1 MHTPTV
7 FDSNILD
14 TFKELQLSDEK
25 LHHLKNVLRIKDM
38 DEIKISNG
46 KGKIYFGNLEGNV
59 VSLKSNQEFERKND
73 IDVFISFIQDKDRLR
88 FIVEKLTELSVSSI
102 SFGPTDHSQKIK
114 VDLDKLNMWSISAVE
129 QSGNAFKPDI
139 FISNNLDFE
148 KFNHGLDITG
158 KHITENNSIKNI
170 AIGPE
175 GGWSNN
181 EKDRFKYLSNIGD
194 FTLRTETA
202 SILGVSLLM

>member
-7 FDSNILD
+7 FDGKILD

-46 KGKIYFGNLEGNV
+46 KGKLYFGNLEGNV

-73 IDVFISFIQDKDRLR
+73 IVVFISFIQDKDRLR

-102 SFGPTDHSQKIK
+102 TFGPTDHSQKVK

-139 FISNNLDFE
+139 FITNNLDFE

-158 KHITENNSIKNI
+158 KHIIENNSMKNI

-181 EKDRFKYLSNIGD
+181 EKDKFKYLSNIGD

>member
-1 MHTPTV
+1 MHIPTV
-7 FDSNILD
+7 FVSDKLD
-14 TFKELQLSDEK
+14 TFNELQLSDEK
-25 LHHLKNVLRIKDM
+25 LHHLKNVLRMKDM

-46 KGKIYFGNLEGNV
+46 KGKLHYGNLDGNIV
-59 VSLKSNQEFERKND
+59 TLKSSEEFERKNEID
-73 IDVFISFIQDKDRLR
+73 IFVSFIQDKDRLR
-88 FIVEKLTELSVSSI
+88 FIIEKLTELSVNSI

-114 VDLDKLNMWSISAVE
+114 VDFDKLNKWSISAVE

-139 FISNNLDFE
+139 FITNNLDFE

-158 KHITENNSIKNI
+158 ENIIENNSIKNI

-175 GGWSNN
+175 GGWSDN
-181 EKDRFKYLSNIGD
+181 EKDSFKYLSNIGD

>member
-1 MHTPTV
+1 MHIPTV
-7 FDSNILD
+7 FVSNKLD
-14 TFKELQLSDEK
+14 TFNELLLSDEK
-25 LHHLKNVLRIKDM
+25 LHHLKNVLRMKDM

-46 KGKIYFGNLEGNV
+46 KGKLHYGNLDGNIV
-59 VSLKSNQEFERKND
+59 TLKSSEEFERKNEID
-73 IDVFISFIQDKDRLR
+73 IFVSFIQDKDRIR
-88 FIVEKLTELSVSSI
+88 FIIEKLTELSVNSI

-114 VDLDKLNMWSISAVE
+114 VDFDKLNKWSISAVE

-139 FISNNLDFE
+139 FITNNLDFE

-158 KHITENNSIKNI
+158 ENIIENISIKNI

-175 GGWSNN
+175 GGWSDN
-181 EKDRFKYLSNIGD
+181 EKDSFKYLSNIGD

>member
-7 FDSNILD
+7 FDSKILD

-114 VDLDKLNMWSISAVE
+114 VDLDKFNMWSISAVE

-158 KHITENNSIKNI
+158 KHITENNSMKNI

-175 GGWSNN
+175 GGWSDN
-181 EKDRFKYLSNIGD
+181 EKDKFKYLSNIGD

>member
-7 FDSNILD
+7 FDSKILD

-114 VDLDKLNMWSISAVE
+114 VDLDKFNMWSISAVE

-139 FISNNLDFE
+139 NISNNLDFQ

-158 KHITENNSIKNI
+158 KHITENNSMKNI

-181 EKDRFKYLSNIGD
+181 EKDKFKYLSNIGD

>member
-1 MHTPTV
+1 MHIPTV
-7 FDSNILD
+7 FVSNKLD
-14 TFKELQLSDEK
+14 TFNELLLSDEK
-25 LHHLKNVLRIKDM
+25 LHHLKNVLRMKDM

-46 KGKIYFGNLEGNV
+46 KGKLYYGNLDGNIV
-59 VSLKSNQEFERKND
+59 TLKSSEEFERKNEID
-73 IDVFISFIQDKDRLR
+73 IFVSFIQDKDRLR
-88 FIVEKLTELSVSSI
+88 FIIEKLTELSVNSI

-114 VDLDKLNMWSISAVE
+114 VDFDKLNKWSISAVE

-139 FISNNLDFE
+139 FITNNLDFE

-158 KHITENNSIKNI
+158 ENIIENISIKNI

-175 GGWSNN
+175 GGWSDN
-181 EKDRFKYLSNIGD
+181 EKDSFKYLSNIGD

>member
-1 MHTPTV
+1 MHIPTV
-7 FDSNILD
+7 FVSNKLD
-14 TFKELQLSDEK
+14 TFNELLLSDEK
-25 LHHLKNVLRIKDM
+25 LHHLKNVLRMKDM

-46 KGKIYFGNLEGNV
+46 KGKLYYGNLDGNIV
-59 VSLKSNQEFERKND
+59 TLKSSEEFERKNEID
-73 IDVFISFIQDKDRLR
+73 IFVSFIQDKDRIR
-88 FIVEKLTELSVSSI
+88 FIIEKLTELSVNSI

-114 VDLDKLNMWSISAVE
+114 VDFDKLNKWSISAVE

-139 FISNNLDFE
+139 FITNNLDFE

-158 KHITENNSIKNI
+158 ENIIENISIKNI

-175 GGWSNN
+175 GGWSDN
-181 EKDRFKYLSNIGD
+181 EKDSFKYLSNIGD

>member
-1 MHTPTV
+1 MHIPTV
-7 FDSNILD
+7 FVSDKLD
-14 TFKELQLSDEK
+14 TFNELLLSDEK
-25 LHHLKNVLRIKDM
+25 LHHLKNVLRMKDM

-46 KGKIYFGNLEGNV
+46 KGKLHYGNLDGNIV
-59 VSLKSNQEFERKND
+59 TLKSSEEFERKNEID
-73 IDVFISFIQDKDRLR
+73 IFVSFIQDKDRLR
-88 FIVEKLTELSVSSI
+88 FIIEKLTELSVNSI

-114 VDLDKLNMWSISAVE
+114 VDFDKLNKWSISAVE

-139 FISNNLDFE
+139 FITNNLDFE

-158 KHITENNSIKNI
+158 ENIIENISIKNI

-175 GGWSNN
+175 GGWSDN
-181 EKDRFKYLSNIGD
+181 EKDSFKYLSNIGD

>member
-1 MHTPTV
+1 MHIPTV
-7 FDSNILD
+7 FVSDKLD
-14 TFKELQLSDEK
+14 TFNELQLSDEK
-25 LHHLKNVLRIKDM
+25 LHHLKNVLRMKDM

-46 KGKIYFGNLEGNV
+46 KGKLHYGNLDGNIV
-59 VSLKSNQEFERKND
+59 TLKSSEEFERKNEID
-73 IDVFISFIQDKDRLR
+73 IFVSYIQDKDRIR
-88 FIVEKLTELSVSSI
+88 FIIEKLTELSVNSI

-114 VDLDKLNMWSISAVE
+114 VDFDKLNKWSISAVE

-139 FISNNLDFE
+139 FITNNLDFE

-158 KHITENNSIKNI
+158 ENIIENISIKNI

-175 GGWSNN
+175 GGWSDN
-181 EKDRFKYLSNIGD
+181 EKDSFKYLSNIGD

>member
-1 MHTPTV
+1 MHIPTV
-7 FDSNILD
+7 FVSDKLD
-14 TFKELQLSDEK
+14 IFNELQLSDEK
-25 LHHLKNVLRIKDM
+25 LHHLKNVLRMKDM

-46 KGKIYFGNLEGNV
+46 KGKLHYGNLDGNIV
-59 VSLKSNQEFERKND
+59 TLKSSEEFERKNEID
-73 IDVFISFIQDKDRLR
+73 IFVSFIQDKDRLR
-88 FIVEKLTELSVSSI
+88 FIIEKLTELSVNSI

-114 VDLDKLNMWSISAVE
+114 VDFDKLNKWSISAVE

-139 FISNNLDFE
+139 FITNNLDFE

-158 KHITENNSIKNI
+158 ENIIENNSIKNI

-175 GGWSNN
+175 GGWSDN
-181 EKDRFKYLSNIGD
+181 EKDSFKYLSNIGD

>member
-1 MHTPTV
+1 MHIPTV
-7 FDSNILD
+7 FVSDKLD
-14 TFKELQLSDEK
+14 TFNELQLSDEK
-25 LHHLKNVLRIKDM
+25 LHHLKNVLRMKDM

-46 KGKIYFGNLEGNV
+46 KGKLYYGNLDGNIV
-59 VSLKSNQEFERKND
+59 TLKSSEEFERKNEID
-73 IDVFISFIQDKDRLR
+73 IFVSFIQDKDRIR
-88 FIVEKLTELSVSSI
+88 FIIEKLTELSVNSI

-114 VDLDKLNMWSISAVE
+114 VDFDKLNKWSISAVE

-139 FISNNLDFE
+139 FITNNLDFE

-158 KHITENNSIKNI
+158 ENIIENISIKNI

-175 GGWSNN
+175 GGWSDN
-181 EKDRFKYLSNIGD
+181 EKDSFKYLSNIGD

>member
-1 MHTPTV
+1 MHIPTV
-7 FDSNILD
+7 FVSDKLD
-14 TFKELQLSDEK
+14 IFNELQLSDEK
-25 LHHLKNVLRIKDM
+25 LHHLKNVLRMKDM

-46 KGKIYFGNLEGNV
+46 KGKLHYGNLNGNIV
-59 VSLKSNQEFERKND
+59 TLKSSEEFERKNEID
-73 IDVFISFIQDKDRLR
+73 IFVSFIQDKDRLR
-88 FIVEKLTELSVSSI
+88 FIIEKLTELSVNSI

-114 VDLDKLNMWSISAVE
+114 VDFDKLNKWSISAVE

-139 FISNNLDFE
+139 FITNNLDFE

-158 KHITENNSIKNI
+158 ENIIENNSIKNI

-175 GGWSNN
+175 GGWSDN
-181 EKDRFKYLSNIGD
+181 EKDSFKYLSNIGD

>member
-1 MHTPTV
+1 MHIPTV
-7 FDSNILD
+7 FVSNKLD
-14 TFKELQLSDEK
+14 TFNELQLSDEK
-25 LHHLKNVLRIKDM
+25 LHHLKNVLRMKDM

-46 KGKIYFGNLEGNV
+46 KGKLHYGNLDGNIV
-59 VSLKSNQEFERKND
+59 TLKSSEEFERKNEID
-73 IDVFISFIQDKDRLR
+73 IFVSFIQDKDRIR
-88 FIVEKLTELSVSSI
+88 FIIEKLTELSVNSI

-114 VDLDKLNMWSISAVE
+114 VDFDKLNKWSISAVE

-139 FISNNLDFE
+139 FITNNLDFE

-158 KHITENNSIKNI
+158 ENIIENNSIKNI

-175 GGWSNN
+175 GGWSDN
-181 EKDRFKYLSNIGD
+181 EKDSFKYLSNIGD

>member
-1 MHTPTV
+1 MHIPTV
-7 FDSNILD
+7 FVSDKLD
-14 TFKELQLSDEK
+14 IFNELELSDEK
-25 LHHLKNVLRIKDM
+25 LHHLKNVLRMKDM

-46 KGKIYFGNLEGNV
+46 KGKLHYGNLNGNIV
-59 VSLKSNQEFERKND
+59 TLKSSEEFERKNEID
-73 IDVFISFIQDKDRLR
+73 IFVSFIQDKDRLR
-88 FIVEKLTELSVSSI
+88 FIIEKLTELSVNSI

-114 VDLDKLNMWSISAVE
+114 VDFDKLNKWSISAVE

-139 FISNNLDFE
+139 FITNNLDFE

-158 KHITENNSIKNI
+158 ENITENNSIKNI

-175 GGWSNN
+175 GGWSDN
-181 EKDRFKYLSNIGD
+181 EKDSFKYLSNIGD

>member
-7 FDSNILD
+7 FDSKILD

-46 KGKIYFGNLEGNV
+46 KGKIYFGNLDGNV

-114 VDLDKLNMWSISAVE
+114 VDLDKFNIWSISAVE

-158 KHITENNSIKNI
+158 KHIKGNNNKKNI

-181 EKDRFKYLSNIGD
+181 EKDKFKYLSNIGD

>member
-7 FDSNILD
+7 FDSKILD

-46 KGKIYFGNLEGNV
+46 KGKLYFGNLEGNV

-73 IDVFISFIQDKDRLR
+73 IDVFISFIQDKDRIR
-88 FIVEKLTELSVSSI
+88 FIVEKLTELSVCSI

-114 VDLDKLNMWSISAVE
+114 VGLDKLNTWSISAVE

-148 KFNHGLDITG
+148 KFTHGLDITG
-158 KHITENNSIKNI
+158 KHINENNSLKNI

-181 EKDRFKYLSNIGD
+181 EKENFKYLSNIGD

>member
-7 FDSNILD
+7 FDSKILD

-114 VDLDKLNMWSISAVE
+114 VDLDKFNMWSISAVE

-148 KFNHGLDITG
+148 KFNHALDITG
-158 KHITENNSIKNI
+158 KHIKENNSMKNI

-181 EKDRFKYLSNIGD
+181 EKDKFKYLSNIGD

>member
-7 FDSNILD
+7 FDSKILD

-46 KGKIYFGNLEGNV
+46 KGKLYFGNLEGNV
-59 VSLKSNQEFERKND
+59 VSLESNQEFERKND

-88 FIVEKLTELSVSSI
+88 FIVEKLTELSVKSI
-102 SFGPTDHSQKIK
+102 TFGPTDHSQKIK
-114 VDLDKLNMWSISAVE
+114 IDLDKLNMWSISAVE

-139 FISNNLDFE
+139 FIASNLDFE
-148 KFNHGLDITG
+148 KFNHCLDITG
-158 KHITENNSIKNI
+158 KKIIENSSMKNI

-181 EKDRFKYLSNIGD
+181 EKDKFKYLSNIGD

>member
-7 FDSNILD
+7 FDSKILD

-114 VDLDKLNMWSISAVE
+114 VDLDKFNMWSISAVE

-148 KFNHGLDITG
+148 KFNHGLDITC
-158 KHITENNSIKNI
+158 
-170 AIGPE
+170 
-175 GGWSNN
+175 
-181 EKDRFKYLSNIGD
+181 
-194 FTLRTETA
+194 
-202 SILGVSLLM
+202 LLYTSDAADDP

>member
-1 MHTPTV
+1 MHIPTV
-7 FDSNILD
+7 FVSDKLD
-14 TFKELQLSDEK
+14 TFNELQLSDEK
-25 LHHLKNVLRIKDM
+25 LHHLKNVLRMKDM

-46 KGKIYFGNLEGNV
+46 KGKLHYGNLNGNIV
-59 VSLKSNQEFERKND
+59 TLKSSEEFERKNEID
-73 IDVFISFIQDKDRLR
+73 IFVSFIQDKDRLR
-88 FIVEKLTELSVSSI
+88 FIIEKLTELSVNSI

-114 VDLDKLNMWSISAVE
+114 VDFDKLNKWSISAVE

-139 FISNNLDFE
+139 FITNNLDFE

-158 KHITENNSIKNI
+158 ENIIENNSIKNI

-175 GGWSNN
+175 GGWSDN
-181 EKDRFKYLSNIGD
+181 EKDSFKYLSNIGD

>member
-1 MHTPTV
+1 MHIPTV
-7 FDSNILD
+7 FVSDKLD
-14 TFKELQLSDEK
+14 TFNELQLSDEK
-25 LHHLKNVLRIKDM
+25 LHHLKNVLRMKDM

-46 KGKIYFGNLEGNV
+46 KGKLHYGNLDGNIV
-59 VSLKSNQEFERKND
+59 TLKSSEEFERKNEID
-73 IDVFISFIQDKDRLR
+73 IFVSFIQDKDRIR
-88 FIVEKLTELSVSSI
+88 FIIEKLTELSVNSI

-114 VDLDKLNMWSISAVE
+114 VDFDKLNKWSISAVE

-139 FISNNLDFE
+139 FITNNLDFQ

-158 KHITENNSIKNI
+158 KNIIENNSIKNI

-175 GGWSNN
+175 GGWSDN
-181 EKDRFKYLSNIGD
+181 EKDSFKYLSNIGD

>member
-1 MHTPTV
+1 MHIPTV
-7 FDSNILD
+7 FDSNKLD

-59 VSLKSNQEFERKND
+59 VSLKSNQEFERKNH

-102 SFGPTDHSQKIK
+102 TFGPTDHSQKIK
-114 VDLDKLNMWSISAVE
+114 VDLDKLNIWSISAVE

-139 FISNNLDFE
+139 FITNNLDFE

-158 KHITENNSIKNI
+158 KHILENNSIKNI

-181 EKDRFKYLSNIGD
+181 EKDKFKYLSNIGD

>member
-1 MHTPTV
+1 MHIPTV
-7 FDSNILD
+7 FVSNKLD
-14 TFKELQLSDEK
+14 TFNELLLSDEK
-25 LHHLKNVLRIKDM
+25 LHHLKNVLRMKDM

-46 KGKIYFGNLEGNV
+46 KGKLHYGNLDGNIV
-59 VSLKSNQEFERKND
+59 TLKSSEEFERKNEID
-73 IDVFISFIQDKDRLR
+73 IFVSFIQDKDRLR
-88 FIVEKLTELSVSSI
+88 FIIEKLTELSVNSI

-114 VDLDKLNMWSISAVE
+114 VDFDKLNKWSISAVE

-139 FISNNLDFE
+139 FITNNLDFE

-158 KHITENNSIKNI
+158 KNIIENNSIKNI

-175 GGWSNN
+175 GGWSDN
-181 EKDRFKYLSNIGD
+181 EKDSFKYLSNIGD

>member
-1 MHTPTV
+1 
-7 FDSNILD
+7 
-14 TFKELQLSDEK
+14 
-25 LHHLKNVLRIKDM
+25 
-38 DEIKISNG
+38 
-46 KGKIYFGNLEGNV
+46 
-59 VSLKSNQEFERKND
+59 
-73 IDVFISFIQDKDRLR
+73 
-88 FIVEKLTELSVSSI
+88 
-102 SFGPTDHSQKIK
+102 
-114 VDLDKLNMWSISAVE
+114 MWSISAVE

-158 KHITENNSIKNI
+158 KHIKENNSKKNI

-181 EKDRFKYLSNIGD
+181 EKDKFKYLSNIGD

>member
-7 FDSNILD
+7 FDSKILD

-114 VDLDKLNMWSISAVE
+114 VDLDKFNMWSISAVE

-148 KFNHGLDITG
+148 KFNHGLDITD
-158 KHITENNSIKNI
+158 KHIKENNSMKNI

-175 GGWSNN
+175 GGWSYN
-181 EKDRFKYLSNIGD
+181 EKDKFKYLSNIGD

>member
-1 MHTPTV
+1 MHIPTV
-7 FDSNILD
+7 FVSDKLD
-14 TFKELQLSDEK
+14 TFNELELSDEK
-25 LHHLKNVLRIKDM
+25 LHHLKNVLRMKDM

-46 KGKIYFGNLEGNV
+46 KGKLHYGNLDGNIV
-59 VSLKSNQEFERKND
+59 TLKSSEEFERKNEID
-73 IDVFISFIQDKDRLR
+73 IFVSFIQDKDRLR
-88 FIVEKLTELSVSSI
+88 FIIEKLTELSVNSI

-114 VDLDKLNMWSISAVE
+114 VDFDKLNKWSISAVE

-139 FISNNLDFE
+139 FITNNLDFE

-158 KHITENNSIKNI
+158 ENIIENNSIKNI

-175 GGWSNN
+175 GGWSDN
-181 EKDRFKYLSNIGD
+181 EKDSFKYLSNIGD

>member
-7 FDSNILD
+7 FDSKILD
-14 TFKELQLSDEK
+14 TFKELQLTDEK

-148 KFNHGLDITG
+148 IFNHGLDITG
-158 KHITENNSIKNI
+158 KHIKENNSMKNI

-181 EKDRFKYLSNIGD
+181 EKDKFKYLSNIGD

>member
-1 MHTPTV
+1 MHTPTI
-7 FDSNILD
+7 FDSKILD

-46 KGKIYFGNLEGNV
+46 KGKLYFGNLEGNV
-59 VSLKSNQEFERKND
+59 VSLKSYQEFERKND

-102 SFGPTDHSQKIK
+102 TFGPTDHSQKIK

-158 KHITENNSIKNI
+158 KNIIENNSIKNL

-181 EKDRFKYLSNIGD
+181 EKDNFKYLSNIGD

>member
-7 FDSNILD
+7 FDSKILD

-158 KHITENNSIKNI
+158 NHIKENNSMKNI

-181 EKDRFKYLSNIGD
+181 EKDKFKYLSNIGD

>member
-7 FDSNILD
+7 FDSKILD

-38 DEIKISNG
+38 DERKISNG

-114 VDLDKLNMWSISAVE
+114 VDLDKFNMWSISAVE

-148 KFNHGLDITG
+148 KFTHGLDITG
-158 KHITENNSIKNI
+158 KHINENNRMKNI

-181 EKDRFKYLSNIGD
+181 EKENLKYLSNIGD

-202 SILGVSLLM
+202 SILGVSLLR

>member
-1 MHTPTV
+1 MHIPTV
-7 FDSNILD
+7 FDSKILD

-73 IDVFISFIQDKDRLR
+73 INVFISFIQDKDRLR

-102 SFGPTDHSQKIK
+102 NFGPSDHSQKIK

-158 KHITENNSIKNI
+158 KHITENNSMKNI

-181 EKDRFKYLSNIGD
+181 EKDKFKYLSNIGD